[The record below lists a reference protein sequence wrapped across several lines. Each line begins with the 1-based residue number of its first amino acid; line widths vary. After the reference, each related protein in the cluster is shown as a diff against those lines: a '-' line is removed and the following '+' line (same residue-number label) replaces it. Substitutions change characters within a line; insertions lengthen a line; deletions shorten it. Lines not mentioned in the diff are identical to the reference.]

1 MSIDEKIREVAS
13 RALPSWTYVFDD
25 WYGADKSITKVDL
38 PVVLNILPV
47 AGTLAERNGMIRNA
61 QSCATAFL
69 DKVRRDG
76 TGGDQSEVYN
86 RMLRAAEAFIHE
98 LNASGYF
105 QPVENVQYYVIYEQ
119 TATIVTGVYLDI
131 TLTELVGRC

>member
-13 RALPSWTYVFDD
+13 RALPSWTFVFDD

-61 QSCATAFL
+61 QSCAA
-69 DKVRRDG
+69 RR
-76 TGGDQSEVYN
+76 TLEVGV
-86 RMLRAAEAFIHE
+86 LGIFSFI
-98 LNASGYF
+98 YF
-105 QPVENVQYYVIYEQ
+105 FRKLGSKNQKFFSFIR
-119 TATIVTGVYLDI
+119 
-131 TLTELVGRC
+131 TLIHVF

>member
-38 PVVLNILPV
+38 PVVVEILP
-47 AGTLAERNGMIRNA
+47 AGGMLAERNGMIRNA
-61 QSCATAFL
+61 QNCAIAFL

-76 TGGDQSEVYN
+76 KGKDQSEVYN

-105 QPVENVQYYVIYEQ
+105 QPVENVQYYTIYED
-119 TATIVTGVYLDI
+119 TATIVTGVFIDI
-131 TLTELVGRC
+131 QLVELVGRC